1 MERNEVMYEEDGAT
15 EVAENNDETRS
26 GSGIVGK
33 LIGGLIVAGLAA
45 GAVKLWKKT
54 APKREAKAIKKL
66 EKKGYVI
73 YKTEEDENCVCE
85 AEFED
90 VTEK

>member
-1 MERNEVMYEEDGAT
+1 MENKEVMYEEEVVT
-15 EVAENNDETRS
+15 EVTENDDETRS
-26 GSGIVGK
+26 GNGIVGK
-33 LIGGLIVAGLAA
+33 LVGGLIITGLAV
-45 GAVKLWKKT
+45 GAAKLWKKT
-54 APKREAKAIKKL
+54 APRREARTIKKL

-73 YKTEEDENCVCE
+73 SKPEDDEECVYD

>member
-33 LIGGLIVAGLAA
+33 LVGGLIVAGLAA

-73 YKTEEDENCVCE
+73 YKTEEDEDCVCE

>member
-1 MERNEVMYEEDGAT
+1 MERNEVMYEEEVAT
-15 EVAENNDETRS
+15 EVAENNDESRS

-33 LIGGLIVAGLAA
+33 LVGGLIVAGLAA

-73 YKTEEDENCVCE
+73 YKTEEDEDCVCE